1 MDKPFI
7 FQITGYQ
14 NSGKTTY
21 VNKLLSQLAMQNLK
35 VVTLKHHGHGGK
47 PNIVEEADSALHVAS
62 GATASLVEGG
72 GRLLLQTETIAWTLE
87 EKIHLLT
94 GLNPDVILI
103 EGHKYESYPKL
114 VLLRKSTDFHLLN
127 KLENIVAVI
136 YQDQKPAETFDS
148 TPIFQRNDPSS
159 INWVSDYII
168 SQVTKV

>member
-21 VNKLLSQLAMQNLK
+21 INKLLTQLAMQNLK

-47 PNIVEEADSALHVAS
+47 PNIVAEADSALHVAS
-62 GATASLVEGG
+62 GAAASLVEGG
-72 GRLLLQTETIAWTLE
+72 GRLLLQTEDIAWTLE

-103 EGHKYESYPKL
+103 EGHKFEEYPKL
-114 VLLRKSTDFHLLN
+114 VLLRTNTDFHLLN
-127 KLENIVAVI
+127 KLKNIVAVS
-136 YQDQKPAETFDS
+136 YQNQKPVETFAS
-148 TPIFQRNDPSS
+148 IPIFHHNDSSS

-168 SQVTKV
+168 SQVMKV